1 MSDELV
7 LPPENPQPPAPDAE
21 AKGSFKLDLYFWT
34 QALIGAL
41 VFLILTFTLVGRV
54 IGVKGSSMVPT
65 LHNEDLLLLQSL
77 GYTPQQG
84 DVVVLRKPGFPAPP
98 HETAPIVKR
107 VIAVGGQHVRVD
119 YDAGAVYVDGIPLNE
134 PYIAEAMTPTSGDM
148 SVLDVMVPEGSIYV
162 LGDNRNN
169 SSDSRH
175 VALSTVD
182 TRYVLGRALWVVF
195 PLSSFGAIQ

>member
-1 MSDELV
+1 MADETIR
-7 LPPENPQPPAPDAE
+7 PIENQEPEQTPGE
-21 AKGSFKLDLYFWT
+21 EKGSFRSDLYYWL
-34 QALIGAL
+34 QALVAVL
-41 VFLILTFTLVGRV
+41 VALILTCTLAGRI
-54 IGVKGSSMVPT
+54 IGVVGSSMEPT
-65 LHNEDLLLLQSL
+65 LYNGNLLLLQSL

-148 SVLDVMVPEGSIYV
+148 SVLDVMVPEDSIYV